1 MEENKPPDRQ
11 LVCQQGLNPVAGRA
25 TGVATVAI
33 QSGQSRII
41 QSGQS
46 RIVIAVLRVSCQL
59 IFVEYF
65 YSIFAVSIPNFC
77 IILLSILAL

>member
-25 TGVATVAI
+25 TGVATVA
-33 QSGQSRII
+33 I

>member
-33 QSGQSRII
+33 QSGQSRI
-41 QSGQS
+41 
-46 RIVIAVLRVSCQL
+46 VIAVLRVSCQL

-65 YSIFAVSIPNFC
+65 YSIFAVFIPNFC
-77 IILLSILAL
+77 IILLSILIL

>member
-33 QSGQSRII
+33 QSGQSRI
-41 QSGQS
+41 
-46 RIVIAVLRVSCQL
+46 VIAVLRVSCQL

-65 YSIFAVSIPNFC
+65 YSIFAVFIPNFC
-77 IILLSILAL
+77 IILISILIL